1 MDVLATQFKRNA
13 EQREG
18 YLSISDV
25 VENNFKQYIF
35 NSSIKL
41 KVSKNNNDISFTKW
55 VAYWEDSPIAIEM
68 TVITSV
74 LPTGYVK
81 ATIVD
86 KKLRPVDDI
95 GSYPAKH
102 SKVFGRLVDN
112 KFMLNGSVGPYVENK
127 MKQMNKAVEVPEKAK
142 AELDQSKIDQ
152 IKEAWG
158 INK

>member
-25 VENNFKQYIF
+25 AENNFKQYIF
-35 NSSIKL
+35 NSAIKL
-41 KVSKNNNDISFTKW
+41 KVTKNTSDISFTKW

-74 LPTGYVK
+74 LPTGYIK

-86 KKLRPVDDI
+86 KKVRPVEDI
-95 GSYPAKH
+95 GIYPAKN

-112 KFMLNGSVGPYVENK
+112 KFMLEGEQLSKYVENK
-127 MKQMNKAVEVPEKAK
+127 MKNAVELSSPVQTSV
-142 AELDQSKIDQ
+142 LDQSKIDQ

-158 INK
+158 IKK

>member
-25 VENNFKQYIF
+25 TENNFKQYIF
-35 NSSIKL
+35 NSAIKL
-41 KVSKNNNDISFTKW
+41 KVSKNTNDISFTKW
-55 VAYWEDSPIAIEM
+55 IAYWEDSPIAIEM
-68 TVITSV
+68 TVITSI

-86 KKLRPVDDI
+86 KKVRPVDEI
-95 GSYPAKH
+95 CAYPSKH

-112 KFMLNGSVGPYVENK
+112 KFMLDGSVGSYVENK
-127 MKQMNKAVEVPEKAK
+127 MNQINNSSTVPTKVK